1 MTEPLHLP
9 RVYGEKEIGQ
19 ILKRATDL
27 QHEEPSASSA
37 AGVTLAELEDI
48 AAEAGIDP
56 VYLRR
61 AAMEVDSGVADPSF
75 WVHITGEELMLV
87 RDVTLPGELPDDGFE
102 RIVTA
107 IQSHSREHGQPS
119 LLGRTLTWRAETA
132 SKSRTIQIVVTSR
145 DGHTSVRLE
154 ENLSQLAAGI
164 FGGATGGFGIGIGL
178 GVGLPIG
185 LEVLGSVLFA
195 VAAPLGMIGLT
206 YLASREIYRRVVRA
220 RNRAI
225 NDLFER
231 TVAEAEAS
239 IASVAVSGTGPATA
253 LPPGS

>member
-27 QHEEPSASSA
+27 QHEEPSAPSA

-56 VYLRR
+56 VFLRR

-107 IQSHSREHGQPS
+107 IQSRSREHGQPTNPGREPKYADRTGRDADVIEFIGRRPEAATFWDHVRGLVDAQIRTYLDRGFTS
-119 LLGRTLTWRAETA
+119 LSVRFGCTGGQHRSVYFAERLA
-132 SKSRTIQIVVTSR
+132 RHLAVTYP
-145 DGHTSVRLE
+145 GLNVRLE
-154 ENLSQLAAGI
+154 HRESGSWP
-164 FGGATGGFGIGIGL
+164 GA
-178 GVGLPIG
+178 
-185 LEVLGSVLFA
+185 
-195 VAAPLGMIGLT
+195 
-206 YLASREIYRRVVRA
+206 
-220 RNRAI
+220 
-225 NDLFER
+225 D
-231 TVAEAEAS
+231 EAS
-239 IASVAVSGTGPATA
+239 STQGPNR
-253 LPPGS
+253 